1 MVFRATCQIDF
12 CYGHRLINHAGKCRY
27 LHGHN
32 GRVVISVACEEL
44 DGRGMVFD
52 FTDMKRE
59 VGGWIDANLDH
70 CMLLCEEDPAIPVLR
85 ELGEPIFVIPHN
97 PTAENIAR
105 LIAEVAMDRGFPVES
120 VQLWETPRCCAAY
133 EVQRE

>member
-1 MVFRATCQIDF
+1 R
-12 CYGHRLINHAGKCRY
+12 H

-32 GRVVISVACEEL
+32 GRAVISVVREQL
-44 DGRGMVFD
+44 DDRGMVFD

-70 CMLLCEEDPAIPVLR
+70 CMLLCEEDAAVPVLR

-133 EVQRE
+133 ETRRG